1 MLKIGIVGCGA
12 IGQEIAQ
19 VVDGGLV
26 SAELRAICD
35 VDRGRAETLA
45 RTLRA
50 GTKVLERPELIRE
63 ADLVVEATSQAVAPA
78 IIREVLAASKDVLVM
93 SVGGLLKYYDELRE
107 LAERAG
113 RRIYV
118 PSGAIAGLDAVKAAM
133 VGTVT
138 RVVLTTR
145 KPPKGLQGAPYVVEN
160 KIDLE
165 GLREASVIFSGPAAK
180 AVPAFPANINV
191 AAALSLAGIGPER
204 TTVRIL
210 ADPRCERNTH
220 EIEVE
225 GDFGRLLLRAE
236 NVPSP
241 SNPKT
246 SRLAALSA
254 VALLRRL
261 TATVVVGS

>member
-1 MLKIGIVGCGA
+1 MLRVGIVGCGA
-12 IGQEIAQ
+12 IGQEIALAI
-19 VVDGGLV
+19 DGGLV
-26 SAELRAICD
+26 AAELCAVCD
-35 VDRGRAETLA
+35 VDRARAEALA
-45 RTLRA
+45 RRLRG
-50 GTKVLERPELIRE
+50 GTKALGQPETIQVS
-63 ADLVVEATSQAVAPA
+63 DLVVEATSQAVAPG
-78 IIREVLAASKDVLVM
+78 IIREVLTASRDVLVM
-93 SVGGLLKYYDELRE
+93 SVGGLLRHYDELRG

-138 RVVLTTR
+138 SVVLTTR
-145 KPPKGLQGAPYVVEN
+145 KPPRGLQGAPYVVEH
-160 KIDLE
+160 KIDLD
-165 GLREASVIFSGPAAK
+165 GLREASVIFSGPAAQ

-191 AAALSLAGIGPER
+191 AAALSLAGIGPDR

-210 ADPRCERNTH
+210 ADPGCERNTH

-261 TATVVVGS
+261 TATVVIGS